1 MTSDAKI
8 LELLN
13 GKDSQALAAVVADTV
28 VTMPEWVLIV
38 TAVYCTKQPQAHK
51 DTKHANENNKRTT
64 EQQKG
69 MFIVLTKKQQ
79 VSAQKAPT
87 SQNK

>member
-38 TAVYCTKQPQAHK
+38 TAVYCTKQHKAATQAHK
-51 DTKHANENNKRTT
+51 DTNTRTKTTNDQQNNRK
-64 EQQKG
+64 ECSL
-69 MFIVLTKKQQ
+69 F
-79 VSAQKAPT
+79 
-87 SQNK
+87 